1 MSNENKIDNEKHFPA
16 LDAGKP
22 TEDWE
27 RFDRDLMS
35 YLGGKA
41 DKSGSSPA
49 DHLHDVDMGGM
60 ALGAPAFPGGGG
72 NAVME
77 LRRLRDA
84 RNKIAYATMYNHL
97 GSKDLQ
103 NIAYRDFG
111 QPGAV
116 DARGMYLWLKNL
128 YHRFQTRGAQPMLSY
143 P

>member
-49 DHLHDVDMGGM
+49 AKRVNIVTA
-60 ALGAPAFPGGGG
+60 AL
-72 NAVME
+72 AVE
-77 LRRLRDA
+77 RERSA
-84 RNKIAYATMYNHL
+84 
-97 GSKDLQ
+97 GSTWSL
-103 NIAYRDFG
+103 
-111 QPGAV
+111 AV
-116 DARGMYLWLKNL
+116 TLVVYG
-128 YHRFQTRGAQPMLSY
+128 RGACAVC
-143 P
+143 